1 MHEHGTLKL
10 FNRGPSAEFRLCLFV
25 LLSIG
30 LLLVDARWT
39 VLDPMRQALSVAI
52 YPFQR
57 TAMAPR
63 DLVDYV
69 DSWSNAA
76 SLARAEQDALRRQQI
91 EMAQLSNH
99 AAQLAAENQQLRR
112 LLN

>member
-1 MHEHGTLKL
+1 
-10 FNRGPSAEFRLCLFV
+10 
-25 LLSIG
+25 
-30 LLLVDARWT
+30 
-39 VLDPMRQALSVAI
+39 MRQALSVAI

-57 TAMAPR
+57 PAMAPR

-91 EMAQLSNH
+91 EMAQLSTH

-112 LLN
+112 LLNVSEEISQNSVAVEVFYVPPDVFTRQLVFKIGRAHV